1 MTTLLLLRHANSG
14 SVQENIPDIDRPLND
29 RGRTAAHKLAQ
40 YMFKEGLTADVA
52 LCSPAIRA
60 RETLD
65 HLSVAFL
72 KKPKI
77 EINSAIYGADVSTLL
92 DCLRS
97 ISKGIERALL
107 IGHNPSIG
115 DLASTLAGDR
125 ESKEISSMGN
135 KFPTAALAIFE
146 FNSFWSELDPTCA
159 AFVRFVTPSAL

>member
-40 YMFKEGLTADVA
+40 YMCEEGLTADFA
-52 LCSPAIRA
+52 LCSPALRA
-60 RETLD
+60 RETMD
-65 HLSVAFL
+65 QLSVVFP

-97 ISKGIERALL
+97 ISKDIDRALL
-107 IGHNPSIG
+107 IGHNPSIS

-135 KFPTAALAIFE
+135 KFPTSALAIFE
-146 FNSFWSELDPTCA
+146 FNNFWLELDPTCA
-159 AFVRFVTPSAL
+159 TFVRFVTPSGL